1 MKKRLIGFFSAL
13 FGILSLTAAGL
24 GIVIAL
30 SFKDAKPILIGQ
42 PDAARQ
48 QVVTMLDA
56 LCAGDYD
63 TVGTSLYGS
72 PNLGLDRTPEDEVS
86 ALVWEALAD
95 SFSYELKGDF
105 YATDSGVAQN
115 VVITCMDLKSVVENL
130 RERSMTMLEQRV
142 QETEDR
148 DEVYDQFGNYRE
160 EFVMGVVMDTV
171 RDVLENR
178 AQTVSWEVTLNMVYE
193 NGRWWIMPDQ
203 PVLKAIS
210 GGILN

>member
-1 MKKRLIGFFSAL
+1 MKKRLIGFYSAL
-13 FGILSLTAAGL
+13 FGVLSLAAAGL

-30 SFKDAKPILIGQ
+30 SFKDASPILIGQ

-56 LCAGDYD
+56 LCEGDYD
-63 TVGTSLYGS
+63 TVGASLYGS
-72 PNLGLDRTPEDEVS
+72 PSLGLDRTPEDEVS

-95 SFSYELKGDF
+95 SFSYELEGGF

-115 VVITCMDLKSVVENL
+115 VVITCLDLKSVVEHL
-130 RERSMTMLEQRV
+130 EERSMTMLTERV

-148 DEVYDQFGNYRE
+148 DVVYDQFGNYRE
-160 EFVMGVVMDTV
+160 EFVMDVVMDAV

-178 AQTVSWEVTLNMVYE
+178 AKTVSWEVTLNLVYE
-193 NGRWWIMPDQ
+193 NDQWWVMPDQ

>member
-1 MKKRLIGFFSAL
+1 MKKRMIGLFSAL

-24 GIVIAL
+24 GIIIAL

-56 LCAGDYD
+56 LCEGDYD
-63 TVGTSLYGS
+63 TVGSSLYGS
-72 PNLGLDRTPEDEVS
+72 PSLGLDRTPEDEVS
-86 ALVWEALAD
+86 AMVWEALAN
-95 SFSYELKGDF
+95 SFTYELKGDF
-105 YATDSGVAQN
+105 YSTDSGVAQD
-115 VVITCMDLKSVVENL
+115 VVITCLDLKSVVESL
-130 RERSMTMLEQRV
+130 RERSMTMLAERV
-142 QETEDR
+142 REAEDR

-160 EFVMGVVMDTV
+160 EFVMDVVMDAV
-171 RDVLENR
+171 RDVLENH
-178 AQTVSWEVTLNMVYE
+178 AQTVSWEISLNLVYE
-193 NGRWWIMPDQ
+193 NGQWWIMPDQ